1 MALLYAIERLQTN
14 GSWDYNPF
22 SFQEQSMDNRE
33 IILSLPVRFKCVW
46 YSGTIWPT
54 FVAVLPQCLPDK
66 LCRLVFLWFA
76 QTVCWRPKG
85 RPIHVGHIN
94 RSPLQYGTDR
104 PAGLQG
110 LWITCQR
117 WSVRNRIS
125 TGAGKV
131 VVSVATSLLG
141 SFIQGLGP
149 EACGLFRCGTVF
161 R

>member
-1 MALLYAIERLQTN
+1 MALLYAIEHLQTD

-54 FVAVLPQCLPDK
+54 FVAVLPQCLTNFVFLFFSDSLK
-66 LCRLVFLWFA
+66 LCVGGR
-76 QTVCWRPKG
+76 KG
-85 RPIHVGHIN
+85 GRYMLDN
-94 RSPLQYGTDR
+94 RSPLQYSTDR
-104 PAGLQG
+104 PARLQG

-125 TGAGKV
+125 TGACEG